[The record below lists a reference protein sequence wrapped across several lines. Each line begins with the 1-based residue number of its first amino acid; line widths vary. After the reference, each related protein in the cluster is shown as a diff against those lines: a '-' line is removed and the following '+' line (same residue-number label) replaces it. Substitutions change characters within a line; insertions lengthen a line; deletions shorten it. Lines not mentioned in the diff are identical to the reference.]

1 LFFWGM
7 FALSIV
13 YPVSKMNNIPK
24 HGTPPLPAGSD
35 EGLTKC
41 GKVWHFFSTSD
52 LKYFAAMQV
61 MGYFAALCVAVLFFV
76 TNPTVLPMPGLIIL
90 RAFLLS
96 MVAAAIAWML
106 INGCFVVGGGHI
118 KERMK
123 VQLDTEI
130 FKDINTIFMTL
141 LYIMTF
147 GSFIGYANAFPT
159 LITTVFKEDPANYA
173 WMGATFG
180 SLSRV
185 VGGIIADFIGGAL
198 LTQIATTVQILA
210 TIIAGIIVRVAQ
222 GSDDTS
228 DKFVPFVIFIV
239 ILFTAT
245 GVGNASTF
253 KQMATLSK
261 DDPERRGIL
270 LGFTAAVAAYGAFI
284 IPTIFQ
290 ATIKGGFLDDCF
302 YIFALYYALCGII
315 NYTFYLRKGA
325 PFPC

>member
-1 LFFWGM
+1 
-7 FALSIV
+7 
-13 YPVSKMNNIPK
+13 VSKMNNIPK
-24 HGTPPLPAGSD
+24 HGGPQSEST
-35 EGLTKC
+35 EGLGPI
-41 GKVWHFFSTSD
+41 GKACQAIRTTD
-52 LKYFAAMQV
+52 LKYFAVMQ
-61 MGYFAALCVAVLFFV
+61 MCGYMASFCVALLFIV
-76 TNPTVLPMPGLIIL
+76 TNPSVLPMPGLVIL

-96 MVAAAIAWML
+96 MVAGAVSWMMV
-106 INGCFVVGGGHI
+106 NGCFVFGGGHI
-118 KERMK
+118 KQRMRL
-123 VQLDTEI
+123 QMETEI
-130 FKDINTIFMTL
+130 FQDINTIFMTL

-159 LITTVFKEDPANYA
+159 LITTVFKENAADYA

-185 VGGIIADFIGGAL
+185 AGGILADYIGGAL
-198 LTQIATTVQILA
+198 LTQIAATVQILA
-210 TIIAGIIVRVAQ
+210 TVIAGVIIRVAQ

-228 DKFVPFVIFIV
+228 GTFVPFVIFIV

-270 LGFTAAVAAYGAFI
+270 LGFTAAVAAYGAFV

-290 ATIKGGFLDDCF
+290 AGIKGGFLDVCF
-302 YIFALYYALCGII
+302 YLFAIYYVACGAI
-315 NYTFYLRKGA
+315 NYVFYLRDGC